1 MIEHNNKNYI
11 CPLDLGFETIRGK
24 WKSILL
30 LNLYGS
36 SKRFLELKRSAIG
49 VSHKVLTDNLKQLEY
64 DGLINKVVYAQVPPK
79 VEYSLTKKGEELVSA
94 LTLIRSWSKKY
105 YSNIIC

>member
-1 MIEHNNKNYI
+1 MIAHNTNNV
-11 CPLDLGFETIRGK
+11 CPLDLGFEIIRGK
-24 WKSILL
+24 WKLKIL
-30 LNLYGS
+30 LNLYES
-36 SKRFLELKRSAIG
+36 SKRFLELKRAAIG

-94 LTLIRSWSKKY
+94 LTIIQNWSKKY
-105 YSNIIC
+105 YSNKIQ